1 MLWRCGCLLVA
12 RIPISYRIGVHCQCL
27 IFYFFFSES
36 PVFDRQ
42 GIYKRFSSCYPT
54 DKPTELARLLGL
66 KQPTVQEWKS
76 GKNAIP
82 WQRLKKVVYEHGLS
96 WDWLIEGR
104 EPKHQR
110 RTAEKAE
117 QPFDRHGINQ
127 RFLSL
132 LPNCSNAKLGKELG
146 VRDTTIFK
154 WRHDMEQVAWERLK
168 YAVDTK
174 GVTWEWLLEGT
185 DIF

>member
-1 MLWRCGCLLVA
+1 M
-12 RIPISYRIGVHCQCL
+12 
-27 IFYFFFSES
+27 
-36 PVFDRQ
+36 FDRR
-42 GIYKRFSSCYPT
+42 GIYNRFASCYST

-96 WDWLIEGR
+96 WDWLIEGK
-104 EPKHQR
+104 EPKHSH
-110 RTAEKAE
+110 RTAKGAE

-132 LPNCSNAKLGKELG
+132 FPDCSNAKLGKELG
-146 VRDTTIFK
+146 VRDTTVFK

-168 YAVDTK
+168 YAVDAQD
-174 GVTWEWLLEGT
+174 VTWEWLLEGQ
-185 DIF
+185 